1 MIFDELIWIDD
12 LSPRSAALNMAID
25 EALLMQPSTTAIFH
39 TYQWKSRS
47 VSFGYFS
54 KWEQVK
60 RQYPD
65 RDLVRRWTGGGAVEH
80 GEDFTY
86 SLILVGAEKS
96 LRAQT
101 LYEALHLSIAET
113 FREYGKPVALSDG
126 MNDGPSMNC
135 FDRPVKHDVT
145 HGGAK
150 IAGAAIRRLRDRL
163 LLQGSIQRTDL
174 WPDLGA
180 RLALKLSAVVRTQQI
195 LPDIIDIATRIANE
209 KYGTD
214 AWTCRF

>member
-1 MIFDELIWIDD
+1 MISEKLIWIND

-25 EALLMQPSTTAIFH
+25 EALLMQSSTIAIFR
-39 TYQWKSRS
+39 TYRWESRS

-54 KWEQVK
+54 KWAPVWK
-60 RQYPD
+60 QYPD

-86 SLILVGAEKS
+86 SLILLRTEKS

-101 LYEALHLSIAET
+101 LYQALHLSIAET

-126 MNDGPSMNC
+126 RDDGPTMNC
-135 FDRPVKHDVT
+135 FDRPVQHDVT
-145 HGGAK
+145 HEGVK

-174 WPDLGA
+174 WPDLGS
-180 RLALKLSAVVRTQQI
+180 RLAQKLSAVVQEQQV
-195 LPDIIDIATRIANE
+195 LPQTIDIARGIAIE
-209 KYGTD
+209 KYGTN
-214 AWTCRF
+214 AWTRRL

>member
-25 EALLMQPSTTAIFH
+25 EALLTQPSMAAIFH
-39 TYQWKSRS
+39 TYRWKSRS

-54 KWEQVK
+54 KWASVSE
-60 RQYPD
+60 QYPD
-65 RDLVRRWTGGGAVEH
+65 RELVRRWTGGGAVEH
-80 GEDFTY
+80 GEDLTY
-86 SLILVGAEKS
+86 SVILPRVEKS
-96 LRAQT
+96 FKAQA
-101 LYEALHLSIAET
+101 LYQTLHLSIAET
-113 FREYGKPVALSDG
+113 FREYGKPVALSNG
-126 MNDGPSMNC
+126 MDDGPSVNC
-135 FDRPVKHDVT
+135 FDRPVQHDVT
-145 HGGAK
+145 YGGVK

-180 RLALKLSAVVRTQQI
+180 RLARKLSAAVRTQQI
-195 LPDIIDIATRIANE
+195 LPDTIEIATRIANE

-214 AWTCRF
+214 AWTRRF

>member
-25 EALLMQPSTTAIFH
+25 EALLMRPSTAAIFH
-39 TYQWKSRS
+39 TYRWESRS
-47 VSFGYFS
+47 VSFGYFA
-54 KWEQVK
+54 KWALVR

-86 SLILVGAEKS
+86 SLILSRAEKS
-96 LRAQT
+96 LRAPA
-101 LYEALHLSIAET
+101 LYEALHLRIAET

-126 MNDGPSMNC
+126 MDDDPTMNC
-135 FDRPVKHDVT
+135 FDRPVQHDVT
-145 HGGAK
+145 HGGVK

-174 WPDLGA
+174 WPDLGS
-180 RLALKLSAVVRTQQI
+180 RLAQKLSAVVREQQV
-195 LPDIIDIATRIANE
+195 LPQVIDIATRIANE
-209 KYGTD
+209 KYGTN
-214 AWTCRF
+214 AWTRRF